1 METRE
6 NFAAPELKEA
16 VGQTVYL
23 SQLEHDATAVIKP
36 YTFMEIGDRV
46 RLTVKTVYGGSF
58 ENETVI
64 TNGTIGMP
72 ITFLVPKTVLAE
84 NWSPSENPALTL
96 FYRVERADGN
106 YIESPILEL
115 HVKL

>member
-46 RLTVKTVYGGSF
+46 RLTVKTVYGGIIRERNGNHKRDYRDAYYLSCP
-58 ENETVI
+58 ENRLSGE
-64 TNGTIGMP
+64 
-72 ITFLVPKTVLAE
+72 
-84 NWSPSENPALTL
+84 
-96 FYRVERADGN
+96 
-106 YIESPILEL
+106 LEPQ
-115 HVKL
+115 